1 MSAHMAQLERE
12 LEHKSRIISGL
23 EAEAF
28 ALATLTHT
36 LMHHMDMDMETLAH
50 PILAAHTP
58 RHLQPLRHPP
68 NGRHALNASMIRRT
82 TRQRHG
88 RERPTQVP
96 S

>member
-1 MSAHMAQLERE
+1 MAQLERE
-12 LEHKSRIISGL
+12 LEHKSSIISGL

-36 LMHHMDMDMETLAH
+36 LMH
-50 PILAAHTP
+50 HTP